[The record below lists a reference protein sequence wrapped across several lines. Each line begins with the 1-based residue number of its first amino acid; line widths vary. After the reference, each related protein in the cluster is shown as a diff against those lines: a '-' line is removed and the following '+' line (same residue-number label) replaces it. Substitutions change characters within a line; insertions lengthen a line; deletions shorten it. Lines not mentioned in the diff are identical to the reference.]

1 MSIKK
6 EKMSTTDIIT
16 EILNTEDP
24 LFIILQGLSADGYIN
39 EAARIAN
46 IVNQYAE
53 QNETITGKEV
63 MYVFEQFWFEGV
75 ISVKQADRIASKIR
89 HPSSGVLV

>member
-1 MSIKK
+1 
-6 EKMSTTDIIT
+6 MSTVNIIT

-24 LFIILQGLSADGYIN
+24 LFIILEGLSQNGYIN

-46 IVNQYAE
+46 IVNQYAD

-63 MYVFEQFWFEGV
+63 MYAFEQFWFDGV
-75 ISVKQADRIASKIR
+75 ITEDKANRIASKIN
-89 HPSSGVLV
+89 HPASGVLV